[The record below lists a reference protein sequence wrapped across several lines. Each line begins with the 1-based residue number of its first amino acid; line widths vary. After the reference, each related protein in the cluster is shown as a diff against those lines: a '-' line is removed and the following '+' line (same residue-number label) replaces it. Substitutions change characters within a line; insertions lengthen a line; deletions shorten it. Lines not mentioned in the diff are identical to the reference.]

1 MTSIHLPAR
10 VEPAPEVANFE
21 ARQILFFDGECVMCN
36 GVVKW
41 LFGRDRDDVLTF
53 ASLQGD
59 TAEGHRSSRSEFP
72 KELDTFVFM
81 DDGEIFTRSTA
92 AFRVARYLKFPW
104 RLGAIFRIVPR
115 FITDAAYNFVAKRRF
130 DWFGKTESCWVPPL
144 DASHRFL
151 E

>member
-1 MTSIHLPAR
+1 
-10 VEPAPEVANFE
+10 
-21 ARQILFFDGECVMCN
+21 MCN

-59 TAEGHRSSRSEFP
+59 AAAEYRARHAEFP
-72 KELDTFVFM
+72 AALDTFVLL
-81 DDGEIFTRSTA
+81 DDGVLYTRSRA
-92 AFRVARYLKFPW
+92 AFRVARYLNFPW
-104 RLGAIFRIVPR
+104 SALAIFGIVPR
-115 FITDAAYNFVAKRRF
+115 FITDGVYNFVAKRRF
-130 DWFGKTESCWVPPL
+130 DWFGKTESCWLPPA